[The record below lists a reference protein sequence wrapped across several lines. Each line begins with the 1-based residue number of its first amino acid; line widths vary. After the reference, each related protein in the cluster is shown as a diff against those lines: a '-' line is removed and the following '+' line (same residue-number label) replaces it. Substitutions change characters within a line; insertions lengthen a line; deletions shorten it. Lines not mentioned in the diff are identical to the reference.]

1 MELRFVLRHF
11 DLIILNI
18 EMPGLNG
25 KLSEIITYLL
35 EQKKRDKRIQLRQI
49 GSKTYRNRWIRCD
62 AGTGG

>member
-49 GSKTYRNRWIRCD
+49 GSKTYRNRWIGCY